1 MSLQGYLDSE
11 HKYRMTHQRQVIL
24 EEVQKVNTH
33 PTADEVY
40 EMVRKRLPRISLGTV
55 YRNLEILSTSG
66 LILKIGP
73 PSNQMRFDGKT
84 DNHYHIRCV
93 SCGRVEDTQIESLDN
108 VEKTIRNQSDYSILG
123 HRLEFTGLCPDC
135 KKSEEVFHKNA
146 QGGVSDKDANPV

>member
-1 MSLQGYLDSE
+1 MSSQNFLDSGQK
-11 HKYRMTHQRQVIL
+11 HRMTNQRQVIL

-66 LILKIGP
+66 LIQKIGP
-73 PSNQMRFDGKT
+73 PSNQMQFDGKT

-93 SCGRVEDTQIESLDN
+93 SCGRVEDAPVESFDKLEEAMQKKSN
-108 VEKTIRNQSDYSILG
+108 YSILG
-123 HRLEFTGLCPDC
+123 HRLEFLGICPVC
-135 KKSEEVFHKNA
+135 RGKETSFRKN
-146 QGGVSDKDANPV
+146 V